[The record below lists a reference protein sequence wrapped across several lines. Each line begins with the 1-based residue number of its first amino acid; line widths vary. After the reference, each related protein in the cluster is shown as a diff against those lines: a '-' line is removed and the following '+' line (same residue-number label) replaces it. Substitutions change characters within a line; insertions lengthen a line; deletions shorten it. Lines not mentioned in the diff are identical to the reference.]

1 MPNLV
6 EIEGCRI
13 PASHAGTLARYYLH
27 RCRPG
32 SFTEALLRNDLFNAI
47 GCADIISLAYLKPL
61 VTLVVNYL
69 PMAITRDNYDSWL
82 ENKDVEHH
90 ELVISHHGKTWKKF
104 LGM

>member
-1 MPNLV
+1 MSYLV

-13 PASHAGTLARYYLH
+13 PIDHAGTLARYYLKH
-27 RCRPG
+27 CIPG
-32 SFTEALLRNDLFNAI
+32 SFTEALLRNDLFEAVAR
-47 GCADIISLAYLKPL
+47 ADIISLAYLKPL
-61 VTLVVNYL
+61 VSLVVNYL

-104 LGM
+104 LDM